1 MDSGSVVWHA
11 FIDEGQITEPVV
23 HNDSSSS
30 SKMNFHLEF
39 NFQTIKRW
47 MSYDDDSHILM
58 EDLGPSTST
67 FTSVDFGA
75 VYEDLKQHL
84 LTNLVNYEPQNF
96 KDDVVDAIIR
106 HAHTIACTD
115 EKRSLIISILR
126 YVFYFVDGTSLDSWL
141 NDSPNMVPASMDV
154 IISLPKKEMDYKDA
168 GDEIEGCMVC
178 LEEIE
183 AGLVVTTLPCSHIF
197 HNFCI
202 SEWLK
207 RSHYCP
213 ICRFEMPIAQ

>member
-1 MDSGSVVWHA
+1 MDSGFVICHA

-23 HNDSSSS
+23 PNDSSSL

-39 NFQTIKRW
+39 NFQTIKLW
-47 MSYDDDSHILM
+47 VSHDDDAHILM

-84 LTNLVNYEPQNF
+84 LTNLVNYEPQIF
-96 KDDVVDAIIR
+96 KDDVVDAIVR

-115 EKRSLIISILR
+115 EKRSLVISILR

-141 NDSPNMVPASMDV
+141 NDSPNMVPASVDV
-154 IISLPKKEMDYKDA
+154 IISLPKKEMDYKDN
-168 GDEIEGCMVC
+168 GDER
-178 LEEIE
+178 
-183 AGLVVTTLPCSHIF
+183 VVWYAWKI
-197 HNFCI
+197 
-202 SEWLK
+202 
-207 RSHYCP
+207 
-213 ICRFEMPIAQ
+213 

>member
-23 HNDSSSS
+23 HNDSASS
-30 SKMNFHLEF
+30 SKMNFQLEF
-39 NFQTIKRW
+39 SFQTIKCW
-47 MSYDDDSHILM
+47 VSYDDNSQLLM
-58 EDLGPSTST
+58 EEFGPSTST
-67 FTSVDFGA
+67 FTWVDFGA
-75 VYEDLKQHL
+75 VYEDLEQHL
-84 LTNLVNYEPQNF
+84 LTNLANYGSQKF

-115 EKRSLIISILR
+115 DKRSLVINIRRFIV
-126 YVFYFVDGTSLDSWL
+126 YYVDGTSLDSWL
-141 NDSPNMVPASMDV
+141 NDGPNMVPASMDA
-154 IISLPKKEMDYKDA
+154 IISLPKKEMDYKDN
-168 GDEIEGCMVC
+168 GDEVENCMVC

-197 HNFCI
+197 HDFCI

-213 ICRFEMPIAQ
+213 ICRFEMPIPQ

>member
-84 LTNLVNYEPQNF
+84 
-96 KDDVVDAIIR
+96 
-106 HAHTIACTD
+106 
-115 EKRSLIISILR
+115 
-126 YVFYFVDGTSLDSWL
+126 
-141 NDSPNMVPASMDV
+141 PNMVPASMDV